1 MKQNK
6 LVLCWLICLSVV
18 FILAWTNTLKTST
31 PGATDDPREA
41 DDRMREIKGAF
52 VERLDVDHYWT
63 ASATSTY
70 DAADTG
76 KHEFITLIDMA
87 SDPTAAAGYAH
98 IYMKGDELFYQDDTD
113 TTCQITKDGKVEYQ
127 SITDVN
133 SDTYIVSVDNAGTG
147 TANLIKADV
156 NDLAILPDGASLAV
170 RTQTTDGDRT
180 IADKGYVA
188 SQKTDV
194 NNIFGTRVTTDSLT
208 AALVKDAVYKAG
220 SDGIVTLYRI
230 HGADSVEAGLTDG
243 SNPPTTVLKA
253 RATSSITNKQG
264 GFSMHVR
271 KDDYWKV
278 TCSGI
283 TPTIYWLP
291 IGSGT
296 CVKQ

>member
-18 FILAWTNTLKTST
+18 LILAWTDTLKTST

-113 TTCQITKDGKVEYQ
+113 TTLMLTKDGAIEWE
-127 SITDVN
+127 SINDVN
-133 SDTYIVSVDNAGTG
+133 NSTYILSVDAAGTG
-147 TANLIKADV
+147 TANLIMADA
-156 NDLAILPDGASLAV
+156 NDLATLPDGASLASA
-170 RTQTTDGDRT
+170 TATSDGDRT
-180 IADKGYVA
+180 IADKGYVDA
-188 SQKTDV
+188 HGILQIV
-194 NNIFGTRVTTDSLT
+194 NTQTGAVNTGTTPLPYDDTIPQITEGDE
-208 AALVKDAVYKAG
+208 YM
-220 SDGIVTLYRI
+220 TL
-230 HGADSVEAGLTDG
+230 A
-243 SNPPTTVLKA
+243 
-253 RATSSITNKQG
+253 
-264 GFSMHVR
+264 
-271 KDDYWKV
+271 
-278 TCSGI
+278 I
-283 TPTIYWLP
+283 TPTSATNKLLIEVVCSISNTNTGAHETLLAALFQDDTANAIAGIAEHESFVDEP
-291 IGSGT
+291 I
-296 CVKQ
+296 VLNFKH